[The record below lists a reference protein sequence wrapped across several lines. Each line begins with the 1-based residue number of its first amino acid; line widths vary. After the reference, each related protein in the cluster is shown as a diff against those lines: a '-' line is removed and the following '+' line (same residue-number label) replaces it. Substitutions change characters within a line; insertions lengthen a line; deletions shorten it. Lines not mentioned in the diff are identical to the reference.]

1 MTAAIYFVYI
11 SEKDYSHLVFT
22 IAITIKILSRH
33 IHVHIILLNVQGK
46 ETKIHQ

>member
-1 MTAAIYFVYI
+1 MTAAVYFVYI
-11 SEKDYSHLVFT
+11 SENDYSHLVT
-22 IAITIKILSRH
+22 IAITIKNLSRH